1 MGLKFPIFM
10 DAQSTTPCDPRVV
23 EAMLPYFTEKFGHPA
38 SRNHPFGWE
47 AEGAVDAARA
57 KIATLIG
64 ARDPKELVF
73 TSGGTEAINLALK
86 GVAEMYKEKG
96 NHIVTTVIEQRASID
111 TFKRL
116 ERQGFQV
123 TYVPVQ
129 PDGVIDVEEIRKAL
143 TDKTILIS
151 VMFANNEIG
160 TIQDVAAI
168 GKLAKEKGIIF
179 HTDATQAVG
188 KIPVDVEAMGIDL
201 LSCTAHLIYGPKG
214 VGALYVRRKGPRV
227 RIAPMMDGGGHER
240 GMRSGTLPVPLIV
253 GFGKA
258 AEISR
263 EVMAE
268 EGARLA
274 KLRDRLQDV
283 ILSSVEE
290 AFLNGR
296 PDRRLPQNLN
306 ISFAYVEGESVLMG
320 LNKETALSSGSACTS
335 STLEPSYVIAALGA
349 SAELAHSSIRFS
361 LHRFTTAEEVEYVG
375 QRTIEVIKRLRE
387 MSPLYELAKEGVD
400 IKTIKWKADSGD
412 IAMAY
417 SDKVVD
423 HYNNPR
429 NFGSFGK
436 ETPGVGTGL
445 VGAPECGDVMK
456 LQIRVNLETGVIEDA
471 KFKTFGCGSAIASSS
486 LATEWLKGKSVDEA
500 AKIKNTDIVN
510 ELKLPPVKIHCSVLA
525 EDAIKAALADYKGK
539 HAAETVA
546 AK

>member
-1 MGLKFPIFM
+1 MAVKFPIFM
-10 DAQSTTPCDPRVV
+10 DAQSTTPADPRVV

-47 AEGAVDAARA
+47 AEGAVDLARERLQ
-57 KIATLIG
+57 KLIG
-64 ARDPKELVF
+64 ARDPKEIIF
-73 TSGGTEAINLALK
+73 TSGGTESINMALK
-86 GVAEMYKEKG
+86 GVAEMYREKG
-96 NHIVTTVIEQRASID
+96 THLVTTAIEQRATLD
-111 TFKRL
+111 TCKRL
-116 ERQGFQV
+116 ERHGFSV
-123 TYVPVQ
+123 TYVPVRA
-129 PDGVIDVEEIRKAL
+129 DGLVEVEAIESAL

-151 VMFANNEIG
+151 VMFANNEVG
-160 TIQDVAAI
+160 TIQDMAAI
-168 GKLAKEKGIIF
+168 GKLAKARGILF
-179 HTDATQAVG
+179 HADATQAVG

-201 LSCTAHLIYGPKG
+201 LSCTAHLMYGPKG

-227 RIAPMMDGGGHER
+227 RLAPMMDGGGHER

-361 LHRFTTAEEVEYVG
+361 LHRFTTAEEVEERG

-400 IKTIKWKADSGD
+400 IKTIKWKAD
-412 IAMAY
+412 
-417 SDKVVD
+417 
-423 HYNNPR
+423 
-429 NFGSFGK
+429 
-436 ETPGVGTGL
+436 
-445 VGAPECGDVMK
+445 
-456 LQIRVNLETGVIEDA
+456 
-471 KFKTFGCGSAIASSS
+471 
-486 LATEWLKGKSVDEA
+486 
-500 AKIKNTDIVN
+500 
-510 ELKLPPVKIHCSVLA
+510 
-525 EDAIKAALADYKGK
+525 
-539 HAAETVA
+539 
-546 AK
+546 